1 MADNWK
7 PRAVDTPGEVVAEL
21 KYMMNRGRNE
31 YDSIAALLKRIIEGQ
46 MWREYTSPATGMK
59 RGYQSF
65 REFVTD
71 DLKIKKIDT
80 LVGLVESVDAG
91 VAENAKRLWL
101 EEIPASG
108 KVGRPTKEQK
118 KVSNSQ
124 FPSKDRNR
132 ADSLLARLKRDHP
145 DLAQQV
151 INGDISATKAA
162 REAGII
168 TPTIRL
174 GKPATVA
181 AKLRDHYNEED
192 LAELA
197 RLICE

>member
-1 MADNWK
+1 MVDDWS
-7 PRAVDTPGEVVAEL
+7 PRRVDTPGQVVAEL
-21 KYMMNRGRNE
+21 KYMLNRGRNE
-31 YDSIAALLKRIIEGQ
+31 SDSIAALLKRVIDGQ
-46 MWREYTSPATGMK
+46 IWRGYASETTGMK
-59 RGYQSF
+59 RGYPSF
-65 REFVTD
+65 RQFVTE

-80 LVGLVESVDAG
+80 LVGLVEPVDTR
-91 VAENAKRLWL
+91 VAESAKKLWL

-108 KVGRPTKEQK
+108 KVGRPPKEDAG
-118 KVSNSQ
+118 
-124 FPSKDRNR
+124 KDRLPTNR
-132 ADSLLARLKRDHP
+132 RDAEYYLAALKKKRP

-151 INGDISATKAA
+151 IDGELSATKAA

-168 TPTIRL
+168 TPTVRL

-181 AKLRDHYNEED
+181 AKLRDHYSRED